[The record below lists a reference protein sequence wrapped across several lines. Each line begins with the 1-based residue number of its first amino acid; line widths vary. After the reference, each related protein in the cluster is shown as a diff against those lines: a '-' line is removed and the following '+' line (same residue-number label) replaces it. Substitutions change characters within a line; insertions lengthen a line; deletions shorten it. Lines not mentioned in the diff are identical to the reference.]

1 METALFTRNALLPKG
16 WAKDVRLS
24 IAKDGT
30 LAAICEESTAQAGD
44 FLADIAVPGMSNVHC
59 HAFQRAMAGLAE
71 CAGPKGDSFWTW
83 RETMY
88 RIAQGITPQNLHA
101 IATMAYMEMLECGFT
116 AVGEFHYLHHAAGGQ
131 PYANPA
137 EMSAQLIQAAAL
149 TGISQTLLPVFY
161 ARGGFDD
168 ATLSGGQQRFGHD
181 LDSFATLMSAIQSQF
196 PDTLLGIAPHSLRAV
211 SPAQLS
217 ALATCYTDIPI
228 HLHIAEQPIEVNDC
242 IACYG
247 TPPIRWLFDHIEVDQ
262 RWCLIH
268 ATHMDVKETHAIARS
283 GAVVGLCPITEANLG
298 DGIFPAT
305 DHLAHN
311 GRIGIGSDSC
321 VRIDLA
327 EELRLLDYGQRLSS
341 QTRTPLAAPSA
352 SSGRTLF
359 ELALKGGAQ
368 ALAQNAG
375 ALETGKQANIVTLDA
390 NHPALIARQGNA
402 WLDGWIYGAA
412 KNPVRDVFV
421 AGKQVVHHGEHT
433 NRDMIMAGYK
443 SAMGQIQSGL

>member
-30 LAAICEESTAQAGD
+30 LASICEESMAQTGD
-44 FLADIAVPGMSNVHC
+44 FLADIAVPGMNNVHC

-116 AVGEFHYLHHAAGGQ
+116 AVGEFHYLHHAAAGQ
-131 PYANPA
+131 PYENPA
-137 EMSAQLIQAAAL
+137 EMSAELIQAAAL

-161 ARGGFDD
+161 TQGGFNG
-168 ATLSGGQQRFGHD
+168 AALSGGQQRFGHD
-181 LDSFATLMSAIQSQF
+181 LDSFAALMSALQSQF
-196 PDTLLGIAPHSLRAV
+196 PDTSLGIAPHSLRAV
-211 SPAQLS
+211 SPDQLN
-217 ALATCYTDIPI
+217 ALVTCYPDMPI
-228 HLHIAEQPIEVNDC
+228 HLHIAEQAIEINEC
-242 IACYG
+242 IAHYG
-247 TPPIRWLFDHIEVDQ
+247 APPVRWLLDHIEVDQ

-268 ATHMDVKETHAIARS
+268 ATHMDTKETRAIARS

-298 DGIFPAT
+298 DGLFPAI
-305 DHLAHN
+305 DYLAEG
-311 GRIGIGSDSC
+311 GRFGIGSDSC

-327 EELRLLDYGQRLSS
+327 EELRLLDYGQRLAS
-341 QTRTPLAAPSA
+341 QTRTPLTPPKA

-359 ELALKGGAQ
+359 EHALTGGAQ
-368 ALAQNAG
+368 ALAQNTDAF
-375 ALETGKQANIVTLDA
+375 ETGQQANIITLDA
-390 NHPALIARQGNA
+390 HHPALIARQDDA

-412 KNPVRDVFV
+412 KSPVRDVFV
-421 AGKQVVHHGEHT
+421 AGKQVVQHGEHI
-433 NRDMIMAGYK
+433 NRELIVAGYK
-443 SAMGQIQSGL
+443 SAMGQVQSGL